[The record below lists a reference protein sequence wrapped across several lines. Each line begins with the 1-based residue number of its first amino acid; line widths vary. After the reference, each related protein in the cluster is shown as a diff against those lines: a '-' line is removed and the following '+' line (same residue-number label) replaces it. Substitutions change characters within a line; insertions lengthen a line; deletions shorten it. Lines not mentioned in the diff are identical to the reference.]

1 MKKAL
6 PLILLCALLLS
17 ACASRGTPGVSGKV
31 VELHS
36 GPKGIESFV
45 MSSDGQLLGVTL
57 TDSTYVLSWLDELSK
72 EDFLSGSAPDVAVTV
87 YFDGPKSRIVTG
99 SGEEI
104 ESQEAEA
111 VYLTGFLKPAAT
123 VLADGTELDVW
134 QYEHATAY
142 AAADG
147 TEVLRVSEPSGPAD
161 VYYSGLSL
169 SDLGEAAQENIAAW
183 FEARGVLYDEQAEL
197 ERAYAAW
204 SEAEV
209 ASDFQTWGLSQ
220 RIVPTA
226 MSERVIYFLTTVDR
240 PVGNFVMEQQRIGT
254 AFDHET
260 GEYIDNSELFSCPPG
275 ELASRIMELSQMS
288 DAELTAQA
296 EAAFSP
302 ERAVLF
308 EDHMEINYER
318 GALPAEENS
327 FTIVLDL
334 DEDVKALL
342 HPWAVP
348 QETPEE

>member
-1 MKKAL
+1 MSDKTRVY
-6 PLILLCALLLS
+6 PQD
-17 ACASRGTPGVSGKV
+17 GMPG
-31 VELHS
+31 E
-36 GPKGIESFV
+36 
-45 MSSDGQLLGVTL
+45 
-57 TDSTYVLSWLDELSK
+57 
-72 EDFLSGSAPDVAVTV
+72 EDFLSGSAPDVWQYV
-87 YFDGPKSRIVTG
+87 G
-99 SGEEI
+99 ST
-104 ESQEAEA
+104 AYTA
-111 VYLTGFLKPAAT
+111 K
-123 VLADGTELDVW
+123 DGTELLKV
-134 QYEHATAY
+134 E
-142 AAADG
+142 
-147 TEVLRVSEPSGPAD
+147 EPAGPAD

-169 SDLGEAAQENIAAW
+169 SGLGEAAQENIAAW

-204 SEAEV
+204 SEAEE

-254 AFDHET
+254 AFDRET

-288 DAELTAQA
+288 DSELTAQA

>member
-45 MSSDGQLLGVTL
+45 MDSNGELLGVTL
-57 TDSTYVLSWLDELSK
+57 TDGTYVKSWLDELSK
-72 EDFLSGSAPDVAVTV
+72 EDFLSGSAPDVMVSVA
-87 YFDGPKSRIVTG
+87 FEGPETSLTIS
-99 SGEEI
+99 SGEELKAR
-104 ESQEAEA
+104 ETNA
-111 VYLTGFLKPAAT
+111 VFINGFLRPDAAA
-123 VLADGTELDVW
+123 LADGTKLDVW
-134 QYEHATAY
+134 QYVGSTAY
-142 AAADG
+142 TAKDG
-147 TEVLRVSEPSGPAD
+147 TELLKVEEPAGPAD

-204 SEAEV
+204 SEAED
-209 ASDFQTWGLSQ
+209 ASDFQAWGLSQ

-254 AFDHET
+254 AFDSET

-288 DAELTAQA
+288 DSELTAQA

-308 EDHMEINYER
+308 EDRMEINYER
-318 GALPAEENS
+318 GTLPAEENS

>member
-17 ACASRGTPGVSGKV
+17 ACAQEPPERVNGRAEELQIGPDGLETFVIVAAGEKYGAIVSDKTRVYPQDGMPG
-31 VELHS
+31 E
-36 GPKGIESFV
+36 
-45 MSSDGQLLGVTL
+45 
-57 TDSTYVLSWLDELSK
+57 
-72 EDFLSGSAPDVAVTV
+72 EDFLSGSAPDVMVSVA
-87 YFDGPKSRIVTG
+87 FEGPETSLTIS
-99 SGEEI
+99 SGEELKAR
-104 ESQEAEA
+104 EAS
-111 VYLTGFLKPAAT
+111 VVFIDGFLKPDAAA
-123 VLADGTELDVW
+123 LADGTKLDVW
-134 QYEHATAY
+134 QYVGSTAY
-142 AAADG
+142 TAKDG
-147 TEVLRVSEPSGPAD
+147 TELLKVEEPAGPAD

-204 SEAEV
+204 SEAEE

-254 AFDHET
+254 AFDRET

-288 DAELTAQA
+288 DSELTAQA

-327 FTIVLDL
+327 FTIVMDL

>member
-1 MKKAL
+1 MKDNKLKTIYVCSNCGESSPRWMGRCPSCGAWNTMVEDVVVPEPKA
-6 PLILLCALLLS
+6 S
-17 ACASRGTPGVSGKV
+17 ARSASARPS
-31 VELHS
+31 
-36 GPKGIESFV
+36 
-45 MSSDGQLLGVTL
+45 GVTSITARRL
-57 TDSTYVLSWLDELSK
+57 SEVSTTE
-72 EDFLSGSAPDVAVTV
+72 E
-87 YFDGPKSRIVTG
+87 KSRIVTG

-161 VYYSGLSL
+161 TYYSGLSL

-183 FEARGVLYDEQAEL
+183 FEARGVRYDEQAEL

-204 SEAEV
+204 SESED

-254 AFDHET
+254 AFDRET

-288 DAELTAQA
+288 DSELTAQA

>member
-17 ACASRGTPGVSGKV
+17 ACAQEPPERVNGRAEDLQIGPDGLETFVIVAAGEKYGAIVSDKTRVYPQDGMPG
-31 VELHS
+31 E
-36 GPKGIESFV
+36 
-45 MSSDGQLLGVTL
+45 
-57 TDSTYVLSWLDELSK
+57 

-147 TEVLRVSEPSGPAD
+147 TEVLRVSEPSSPAD

-204 SEAEV
+204 SEAED

-226 MSERVIYFLTTVDR
+226 MSERVIYFLTTVGR

-254 AFDHET
+254 AFDRET

-288 DAELTAQA
+288 DSELTAQA

-318 GALPAEENS
+318 GTLPAEENS

>member
-45 MSSDGQLLGVTL
+45 MASDGQLLGVTL

-142 AAADG
+142 GSAA
-147 TEVLRVSEPSGPAD
+147 
-161 VYYSGLSL
+161 
-169 SDLGEAAQENIAAW
+169 
-183 FEARGVLYDEQAEL
+183 
-197 ERAYAAW
+197 
-204 SEAEV
+204 
-209 ASDFQTWGLSQ
+209 
-220 RIVPTA
+220 
-226 MSERVIYFLTTVDR
+226 
-240 PVGNFVMEQQRIGT
+240 RIG
-254 AFDHET
+254 AVRPR
-260 GEYIDNSELFSCPPG
+260 G
-275 ELASRIMELSQMS
+275 RILQRPE
-288 DAELTAQA
+288 
-296 EAAFSP
+296 P
-302 ERAVLF
+302 ERPGRGGAGEHRRLVRGPRRAV
-308 EDHMEINYER
+308 R
-318 GALPAEENS
+318 
-327 FTIVLDL
+327 
-334 DEDVKALL
+334 
-342 HPWAVP
+342 
-348 QETPEE
+348 